1 MSTKKILE
9 AFNDD
14 EVYYADREYLS
25 NSSLKLLKESPTK
38 FDLWRKGK
46 WSQPSTSAFDVGRAL
61 HARFLEDKVNYIGWE
76 GARRGAEYKNFCAEN
91 PNTIALTKNDYHIVE
106 GMYDKLSKV
115 DAVKDIM
122 GLEFTPEVPGVM
134 EYHTK
139 NGSIVKVKGKAD
151 ALAWNGI
158 DNYLVDLKTTKDP
171 MHKWKRNA
179 FFNYAQ
185 QAFLYKTI
193 FDVDEF
199 YFLVVQKEFPYEVGI
214 YKAGDTFLNRGE
226 QELEDSINLYERLF
240 IDGEY
245 KPYSAD
251 IDEI

>member
-1 MSTKKILE
+1 MDILE
-9 AFNDD
+9 RFNDD

-38 FDLWRKGK
+38 FNLWREGK
-46 WSQPSTSAFDVGRAL
+46 WQQASTSAFDVGRAL

-76 GARRGAEYKNFCAEN
+76 GARRGAEYKEFCAEN
-91 PNTIALTKNDYHIVE
+91 PQTIALTQTDYKLVE
-106 GMYDKLSKV
+106 GMYNKLKKV
-115 DAVKDIM
+115 DAVKEIM
-122 GLEFTPEVPGVM
+122 GLEFTPEVPGIM
-134 EYHTK
+134 EYHTAQG
-139 NGSIVKVKGKAD
+139 NVVKVKGKAD
-151 ALAWNGI
+151 ALAWNGV
-158 DNYLVDLKTTKDP
+158 DNYLVDLKTTRDP
-171 MHKWKRNA
+171 MHKFKRNA

-193 FDVDEF
+193 FNVDKF

-214 YKAGDTFLNRGE
+214 YEAGDAFLARGE

-240 IDGEY
+240 INGEY

-251 IDEI
+251 IDVI

>member
-1 MSTKKILE
+1 MNILE
-9 AFNDD
+9 QFNDD

-25 NSSLKLLKESPTK
+25 NSSLKLMKESPTK

-61 HARFLEDKVNYIGWE
+61 HARFLEDKINYTGWD
-76 GARRGAEYKNFCAEN
+76 GARRGADYKNFCAEN
-91 PNTIALTKNDYHIVE
+91 PDTIVLTKNDHHIVE
-106 GMYDKLSKV
+106 GMYDKLMKV

-122 GLEFTPEVPGVM
+122 GLEFKPEVPGVM
-134 EYHTK
+134 EWETEK
-139 NGSIVKVKGKAD
+139 GNVIKVKGKAD
-151 ALAWNGI
+151 ALAWDGVS
-158 DNYLVDLKTTKDP
+158 NYLVDLKTTKDP

-179 FFNYAQ
+179 FYNYAQ
-185 QAFLYKTI
+185 QAYLYKTI

-214 YKAGDTFLNRGE
+214 YKAGDGFLARGE
-226 QELEDSINLYERLF
+226 KELEDSINLYERLF
-240 IDGEY
+240 IDGEF
-245 KPYSAD
+245 KPFSAD

>member
-1 MSTKKILE
+1 MDVLDR
-9 AFNDD
+9 FNDD

-38 FDLWRKGK
+38 FDLWKNNK
-46 WSQPSTSAFDVGRAL
+46 WKQPSTSAFDVGRAL
-61 HARFLEDKVNYIGWE
+61 HARFLEDKTNYISWN

-91 PNTIALTKNDYHIVE
+91 PDTIVLTKNDYHIVE
-106 GMYDKLSKV
+106 GMYEKLNKV
-115 DAVKDIM
+115 DDVSKIM
-122 GLEFTPEVPGVM
+122 GLEFKPEVPAVM
-134 EYHTK
+134 DWVTNK
-139 NGSIVKVKGKAD
+139 GNIVKVKGKAD
-151 ALAWNGI
+151 ALAWDGEKT
-158 DNYLVDLKTTKDP
+158 YLVDLKTTKDP

-185 QAFLYKTI
+185 QAYLYSEL
-193 FDVDEF
+193 FNVDEF

-214 YKAGDTFLNRGE
+214 YKAGDTFLGRGAN
-226 QELEDSINLYERLF
+226 ELEESIELYERLF

-251 IDEI
+251 IDII